1 MLNQSICFLVTP
13 LFFVSLQTKKNVT
26 IMDIVVEN
34 LTKIY
39 GTQRAVDNISF
50 RVNTGEV
57 LGFLGPNG
65 AGKTTTMKAITTY
78 LVPNQGDVK
87 VGKFSIHEQPEEIKK
102 RIGYLPESNPLYHD
116 MPVIDY
122 LKFVGELQ
130 GISSAKIKEK
140 IREMVVVCG
149 LEGEK
154 HKKIGELSK
163 GYRQRVGL
171 AQALIHDPEV
181 LILDEPTSG
190 LDPNQIVE
198 IRELIKKIGRQKTV
212 ILSSHILAEVEATC
226 DRIMIINKGK
236 IVADGTPE
244 DLRKQAQGKEIL
256 KVTIEDGQLDDIYD
270 KLRKLPSVEMVD
282 ILVKNKNVFEVQSK
296 RSESSRRSIFN
307 LCVQNKWILTEL
319 SATETKLEDIFRE
332 LTHS

>member
-1 MLNQSICFLVTP
+1 
-13 LFFVSLQTKKNVT
+13 
-26 IMDIVVEN
+26 MDIVVEN

-39 GTQRAVDNISF
+39 GTQRAVDNITF
-50 RVNTGEV
+50 RVKTGEV

-78 LVPNQGDVK
+78 LIPNEGTIK
-87 VGKFSIHEQPEEIKK
+87 VGEFSISEQPEEIKK
-102 RIGYLPESNPLYHD
+102 RIGYLPESNPLYQE

-122 LKFVGELQ
+122 LRFVAELQ
-130 GISSAKIKEK
+130 GIEK
-140 IREMVVVCG
+140 SKVNDRLREMVDICG

-163 GYRQRVGL
+163 GYKQRVGL

-198 IRELIKKIGRQKTV
+198 IRELIKKIGRKKTV

-236 IVADGTPE
+236 IVADGTSE
-244 DLRKQAQGKEIL
+244 ELRKHAQGKEII
-256 KVTIEDGQLDDIYD
+256 KVTIEDGDWSSIFE
-270 KLRKLPSVEMVD
+270 KLQKIDSVDVVD
-282 ILVKNKNVFEVQSK
+282 ILNKNKNTFEIQS
-296 RSESSRRSIFN
+296 RANQSSRKKIFKV
-307 LCVQNKWILTEL
+307 CVDNNWTLTEM
-319 SATETKLEDIFRE
+319 TPIETKLEDVFRE
-332 LTHS
+332 LTLS